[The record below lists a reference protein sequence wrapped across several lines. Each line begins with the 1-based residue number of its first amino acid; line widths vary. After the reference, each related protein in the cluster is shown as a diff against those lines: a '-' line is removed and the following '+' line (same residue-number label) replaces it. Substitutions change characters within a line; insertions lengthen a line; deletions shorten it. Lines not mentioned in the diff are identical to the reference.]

1 LKVNWR
7 FYIFFETINFD
18 LIVFLWAVKDIEAL
32 CFDSSRD
39 PTTFFGC
46 CWIII
51 LKRRKRHKMLSL
63 DRALSSYL
71 LPSTTS
77 SFFCFVFFK
86 ESRPLPLFWFLPSN
100 KFQILVS

>member
-1 LKVNWR
+1 
-7 FYIFFETINFD
+7 
-18 LIVFLWAVKDIEAL
+18 VKDIEAL

-77 SFFCFVFFK
+77 SFFCFFFQGDPCHCFDFCRQINFK
-86 ESRPLPLFWFLPSN
+86 FWFLKNPTGLGN
-100 KFQILVS
+100 VVAEQTWMGRVERDGI